1 VPDGLSLGLAVGIA
15 TGLAGLI
22 AFAAQRAGSLTRD
35 GALAATLV
43 GSLAMLAGT
52 AWGLYLVLWFVSA
65 SLVSRLGVHVKR
77 ARTASVLPPREARD
91 AWQVL
96 ANGGVF
102 ALLAAWALAWPLT
115 WTLWQTWR
123 SAPQVAASANSAV
136 MPALA
141 SVMAASALAA
151 AGADTLATEIGTWL
165 GGTPRSLQSGRAVT
179 PGTSGAVSLAGSLAL
194 LAGALGYAGLAAGL
208 GLVPGAAW
216 PAVAFAG
223 SAGALTDSL
232 LGAWLQIERWCPQCQ
247 ASTEQNPHVCGTA
260 TTRRRGWRALDNDGV
275 NLICTVS
282 GAVTG
287 GIWFV
292 LWH

>member
-1 VPDGLSLGLAVGIA
+1 VRAVVPDGLSFGIVVGIA
-15 TGLAGLI
+15 VGLAGLI
-22 AFAAQRAGSLTRD
+22 ALAAHRAGSLTRD

-43 GSLAMLAGT
+43 GSLAMSAGT
-52 AWGLYLVLWFVSA
+52 AWGTYLVLWFVSA

-77 ARTASVLPPREARD
+77 RRTASVLPPREARD

-102 ALLAAWALAWPLT
+102 TLLAAW
-115 WTLWQTWR
+115 TLWQVQR
-123 SAPQVAASANSAV
+123 GESANVSTFA
-136 MPALA
+136 
-141 SVMAASALAA
+141 VMAASALAA

-165 GGTPRSLQSGRAVT
+165 GGTPRSLRNGRSVT

-194 LAGALGYAGLAAGL
+194 LAGALGYAGIAAGL
-208 GLVPGAAW
+208 GLVPASAW
-216 PAVAFAG
+216 LAVAIAA
-223 SAGALTDSL
+223 SVGALTDSL
-232 LGAWLQIERWCPQCQ
+232 LGAWLQIERWCPQCH
-247 ASTEQNPHVCGTA
+247 ASTEQNPHVCGTN

-275 NLICTVS
+275 NLLCTLS

-287 GIWFV
+287 GMCFA